1 MKVWP
6 KGHLNRLY
14 MEPLKNLIKR
24 KRNKRGLKKPLE
36 IYELFGEWNKH
47 ASEIFGN
54 KKVRCNPKFLRGK
67 TLFVQV
73 AGAPLAAELQLR
85 QQVLIKKINDHFERN
100 MIERIVFKL

>member
-1 MKVWP
+1 
-6 KGHLNRLY
+6 
-14 MEPLKNLIKR
+14 MESIKDLIKR
-24 KRNKRGLKKPLE
+24 KKNKHGLKKPLE

-54 KKVRCNPKFLRGK
+54 KKIRCNPKFLRGK

-85 QQVLIKKINDHFERN
+85 QQKLIKKINDHFERK
-100 MIERIVFKL
+100 MVERIVFKL